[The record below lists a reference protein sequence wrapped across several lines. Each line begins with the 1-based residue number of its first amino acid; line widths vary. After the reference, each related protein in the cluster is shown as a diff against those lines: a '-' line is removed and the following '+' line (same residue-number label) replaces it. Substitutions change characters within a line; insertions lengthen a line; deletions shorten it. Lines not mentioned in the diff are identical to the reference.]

1 MGMKLFI
8 LYLTAKMLDYVQL
21 SVTNCTLT
29 GTTNYFPPIVSKG
42 TVGLMREEGTSHLI
56 DD

>member
-1 MGMKLFI
+1 MKLFI
-8 LYLTAKMLDYVQL
+8 LYLAAKMFGYVQL

-29 GTTNYFPPIVSKG
+29 GTNYFPPIVSKG
-42 TVGLMREEGTSHLI
+42 TVGLMREEGISHLI